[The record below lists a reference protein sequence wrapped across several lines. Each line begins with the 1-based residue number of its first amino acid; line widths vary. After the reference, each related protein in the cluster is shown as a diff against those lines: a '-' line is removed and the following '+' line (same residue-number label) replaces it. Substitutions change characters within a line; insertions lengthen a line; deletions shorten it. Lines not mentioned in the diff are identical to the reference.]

1 MKVLSENIKN
11 EYFNINLIVEK
22 QKDKYDEIIIKYEED
37 NAFKQDVNL
46 KLI

>member
-22 QKDKYDEIIIKYEED
+22 QKDKYDEIIIKY
-37 NAFKQDVNL
+37 
-46 KLI
+46 